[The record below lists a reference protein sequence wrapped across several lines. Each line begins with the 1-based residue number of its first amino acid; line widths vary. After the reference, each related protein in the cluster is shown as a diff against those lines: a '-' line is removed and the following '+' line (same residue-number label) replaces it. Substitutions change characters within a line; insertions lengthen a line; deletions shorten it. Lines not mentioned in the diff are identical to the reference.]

1 MRSIYILLFYML
13 FVTNLTA
20 QNKYL
25 SKKISFNPN
34 VLRANKQ
41 KTAKTLRTNAY
52 NSGWFNYAATAQ
64 GSLCYYSS
72 AYLFPDSTASFYS
85 MGNSY
90 PIWAH
95 HITEV
100 LDLKSP
106 VFSGPLSTD
115 WAVYGT
121 LPIKIDSLG
130 IGYGY
135 SRVHTGIT
143 DTLIVTLFED
153 VTNGVSPFDEKY
165 FLNTMGIPG
174 NMDTIF
180 YQQLGYNQLQ
190 NTIAVSSNT
199 NAIPIG
205 QKIFKIL
212 LTQTD
217 TASIGKEKV
226 FALPTPYISNGNKL
240 VCVDF
245 QFKPGYSYTTGES
258 INVTANAFQFISME
272 EEGPYTLQG
281 MLMNYWDYYSC
292 HIPTNST
299 CDRGSS
305 SQIIT
310 KDIRYNNGGVWNG
323 YFRPAITFPQN
334 WRLEHHSISFHL
346 SEDMTNLCQANA
358 NFTISADTLNPG
370 VYNGYNNCTGVG
382 VFSYLWDF
390 GDGTTSTLQYPTH
403 QYAVSGQYII
413 CLTLSTTSGTATCS
427 NTYCDSSSV
436 HKTAAGFSMSQFNVI
451 APIVTSINET
461 QKTIDIKTYP
471 NPISGELVVE
481 CTNKDFEK
489 LNYVLI
495 DALGRTIL
503 SNSLEK
509 DKTTINTSQLS
520 KGIYNLIIINADGN
534 IIKSLKIIK

>member
-1 MRSIYILLFYML
+1 ML
-13 FVTNLTA
+13 FIANLTA
-20 QNKYL
+20 QDKYL
-25 SKKISFNPN
+25 SKKINFNPN

-41 KTAKTLRTNAY
+41 KTANVLRTSAY
-52 NSGWFNYAATAQ
+52 NSGWFDYGAMVQ
-64 GSLCYYSS
+64 GGNCSYSS
-72 AYLFPDSTASFYS
+72 AYLFPDSTASFYV
-85 MGNSY
+85 MGSSY

-95 HITEV
+95 HITQIV
-100 LDLKSP
+100 DLKSP
-106 VFSGPLSTD
+106 VFSGPPTTD

-135 SRVHTGIT
+135 SRVHTNIT

-180 YQQLGYNQLQ
+180 YKQLGYNQLQ
-190 NTIAVSSNT
+190 NAIAVSSNT
-199 NAIPIG
+199 NVIPIG
-205 QKIFKIL
+205 QKIFKVL

-217 TASIGKEKV
+217 TTSIGKEKV

-245 QFKPGYSYTTGES
+245 QFKPGYSYSLGES
-258 INVTANAFQFISME
+258 IDITANAFQFVSME
-272 EEGPYTLQG
+272 ENGPNIVQG
-281 MLMNYWDYYSC
+281 TYMYYWDYYSC
-292 HIPTNST
+292 HIPANSA

-310 KDIRYNNGGVWNG
+310 KDIRYNNAGAWNG
-323 YFRPAITFPQN
+323 YFRPTITFPEN
-334 WRLEHHSISFHL
+334 WKLEHHSVSFHL
-346 SEDMTNLCQANA
+346 SDDMTNICQANA

-382 VFSYLWDF
+382 VFYYLWDF

-403 QYAVSGQYII
+403 QYAVPGQYII
-413 CLTLSTTSGTATCS
+413 CLTLSTISGTATCS

-461 QKTIDIKTYP
+461 EKSVDLKAYP
-471 NPISGELVVE
+471 NPISDELIIE
-481 CTNKDFEK
+481 FINKDFEK
-489 LNYVLI
+489 LSFMLT
-495 DALGRTIL
+495 DALGRIVL
-503 SNSLEK
+503 SNNFEK
-509 DKTTINTSQLS
+509 DKTTINTSDLS
-520 KGIYNLIIINADGN
+520 KGFYSLNIINEKGN
-534 IIKSLKIIK
+534 KIKSIKIIK